1 MKKILFWIDISLL
14 YFGLAK
20 FIQENFDCDMY
31 SIYEITEKPKNFL
44 KKQDIVNFKKTW
56 FLHDYLLNNTNL
68 DIAYLEKIEKK
79 YSLNLHLIALNDR
92 MFNEINTYY
101 KFSHNEILLIL
112 QNEIKLFEMIL
123 DEVNPDYI
131 IMPLS
136 HQQHNHIFY
145 EICKSREIKILMLA
159 ESRVGIDPESP
170 IKYTRRHFIA
180 DQMDPYLPLPK
191 STTSNIENNIP
202 DTKKIPVFPK
212 KYPYQFENSAKEYLK
227 GALKFLITK
236 DENVKTHYSYFGRQ
250 KIRVVIKILSYEM
263 KKKYRYNFMNK
274 YLSKEIP
281 NDNSKYVYHPLHQE
295 IERGLLLGAPFY
307 SNQFENIKHIASS
320 LPVGYKLIVKEHPN
334 SKTRG
339 WRSVTEMK
347 KIMNLPNVIFLH
359 PLANS
364 NQIVDRSEL
373 VISIRGS
380 SGIEAALR
388 NKPSIVFGKVGM
400 YKFSTINVVN
410 SMTELPNTIKQAL
423 EQKVD
428 RREIEL
434 YLKLVYENTF
444 DFPKNEITNGFIETF
459 AAGGYFA
466 NVEIDPNEM
475 SLFIEKHKDELSFLA
490 QKHIEIM
497 KN

>member
-1 MKKILFWIDISLL
+1 MKPKLMFWIDMGFY

-20 FIQENFDCDMY
+20 SLQEIFDCELFTIIECTD
-31 SIYEITEKPKNFL
+31 KPKKFFVEQ
-44 KKQDIVNFKKTW
+44 KIVNFKKSW
-56 FLHDYLLNNTNL
+56 FYHDYIK
-68 DIAYLEKIEKK
+68 DINQKPDLEYLKSIEKK
-79 YSLNLHLIALNDR
+79 YGINLWLIAFNDR
-92 MFNEINTYY
+92 MFNYMNEFYDFSTNQIFSILEQEC
-101 KFSHNEILLIL
+101 KFFEKILNET
-112 QNEIKLFEMIL
+112 K
-123 DEVNPDYI
+123 PDFML
-131 IMPLS
+131 MPPT

-145 EICKSREIKILMLA
+145 EMCRA
-159 ESRVGIDPESP
+159 RGIHVLIGTLTRLGMRISLSDKMDPMYPLPPLSSFGKGKLIVDP
-170 IKYTRRHFIA
+170 IKY
-180 DQMDPYLPLPK
+180 LE
-191 STTSNIENNIP
+191 TSNLSQVNKIFNNMFLSS
-202 DTKKIPVFPK
+202 KKKFGK
-212 KYPYQFENSAKEYLK
+212 AALNFLLTENSNL
-227 GALKFLITK
+227 
-236 DENVKTHYSYFGRQ
+236 KTHYSYYGRN
-250 KIRVVIKILSYEM
+250 KIKVLDKRVSFELKSKRRES
-263 KKKYRYNFMNK
+263 FMNK
-274 YLSKEIP
+274 NLKNKVQTKLPFIY
-281 NDNSKYVYHPLHQE
+281 YPLHQE